1 MPWKTEDQPYD
12 IMKPLSLSVRVLVL
26 TISALLIMGTQ
37 HYLLAATAADGG
49 RLVIKRSPV
58 MADNVSV
65 TVLIDGKPA
74 GIVRRGGY
82 EHYLAP
88 GRHVLSVSPN
98 RLNGP
103 WHTTL
108 DVRAGETYSYV
119 VSFNVNKL
127 VLTPAAKPR

>member
-1 MPWKTEDQPYD
+1 
-12 IMKPLSLSVRVLVL
+12 MKLLSLSARLLLLAVSVLFI
-26 TISALLIMGTQ
+26 TSAHHGLF
-37 HYLLAATAADGG
+37 AATAADGG

-58 MADNVSV
+58 MGANV
-65 TVLIDGKPA
+65 TVTVVIDGKPV
-74 GIVRRGGY
+74 GVVRRAGTF
-82 EHYLAP
+82 EHNLAP

-119 VSFNVNKL
+119 VSYNVDKL
-127 VLTPAAKPR
+127 VMTPTKSR